1 MTDAIVSEPG
11 HRLKPLT
18 PVTLRELS
26 VRSNLRGAAQS
37 LGHYG
42 LIVLVGVLIWMVSS
56 RYGVLWALPLMAV
69 QGYLVAFLFMAVHE
83 TAHKTAFRSRGLNLA
98 VGYLSAFII
107 GRHTNITACST
118 GIIIATPRIRKR
130 TRS

>member
-1 MTDAIVSEPG
+1 M
-11 HRLKPLT
+11 
-18 PVTLRELS
+18 
-26 VRSNLRGAAQS
+26 
-37 LGHYG
+37 
-42 LIVLVGVLIWMVSS
+42 IVLVGVLIWMVSS

-107 GRHTNITACST
+107 GLAIRILLPVPLGPSSLHPGSGQGPGADRRREADIRY
-118 GIIIATPRIRKR
+118 ATRDRL
-130 TRS
+130 